1 MTEHLTTAFL
11 ARTLANHG
19 YDVREGPDVPI
30 TGGAAHSA
38 LVTPGDLFAAFRGE
52 HADGNDYVDEALERG
67 AVAVICERAPRGDW
81 QDRTIAV
88 VDDSRRAV
96 AAVAHAWRRECRT
109 TVVGITGTVGKTTAK
124 DLVAATLSSR
134 FPTHRSPGNF
144 NSREGLPLAIA
155 SLRRDHQVSV
165 LEMAMDSPGEIGE
178 LCGIAEPNIGIVIN
192 IGLTHVSKLGSI
204 DAIQREKLTL
214 PRSLPAD
221 GTAILNIDDTRI
233 APVVAELSCRVLTF
247 GAHHDAAVR
256 HGPITDHGLGGTA
269 FQVIYRG
276 EVHEVR
282 LRMPGVHVVPAAMAA
297 ACTGLALGMPL
308 AEVADAVSHAP
319 VDGRMVIRRGVR
331 GATILDDRYNSS
343 PASLEG
349 ALRLLAGL
357 PGQRIALLGEMAELG
372 PFGEAEHARL
382 GGVAAHCCDRLVATG
397 PLCRHLVAEARH
409 AGLAEAGWFES
420 KEEAAREVRR
430 IADKGDHILVKAS
443 RSQAF
448 ETIIPL
454 LEGDA

>member
-1 MTEHLTTAFL
+1 MSEHLSTAFL
-11 ARTLANHG
+11 ANALGNLG
-19 YDVREGPDVPI
+19 YDVREGPETAI
-30 TGGAAHSA
+30 TGGAAHSG
-38 LVTPGDLFAAFRGE
+38 LVAPGDLFVAFRGE
-52 HADGNDYVDEALERG
+52 RVDGNDFVDEALERG
-67 AVAVICERAPRGDW
+67 AAAAICERAPHGDW

-96 AAVAHAWRRECRT
+96 GHVAHAWRRECRT

-124 DLVAATLSSR
+124 DLVAATLASR
-134 FPTHRSPGNF
+134 YATHRSPGNF

-178 LCGIAEPNIGIVIN
+178 LCRIAEPDIGIVTN

-214 PRSLPAD
+214 PRSLPAE
-221 GTAILNIDDTRI
+221 GTAILNLDDTRI
-233 APVVAELSCRVLTF
+233 APVVSELGCRVITF
-247 GAHHDAAVR
+247 GAHHDATVR
-256 HGPITDHGLGGTA
+256 HGPVIDHGLGGTA
-269 FQVIYRG
+269 FQVIYQG
-276 EVHEVR
+276 ALADVR
-282 LRMPGVHVVPAAMAA
+282 LRLPGVHVVPAAMAA
-297 ACTGLALGMPL
+297 ICTAIALGMDL
-308 AEVADAVSHAP
+308 AEAAEAVSRAQ
-319 VDGRMVIRRGVR
+319 VDGRLVVRLGVR

-372 PFGEAEHARL
+372 PFAEAEHARL
-382 GGVAAHCCDRLVATG
+382 GGIAARCCDHLFATG
-397 PLCRHLVAEARH
+397 PLCRHLVAEARR
-409 AGLAEAGWFES
+409 AGLADAAWFPT
-420 KEEAAREVRR
+420 KEEAAEEARR
-430 IADKGDHILVKAS
+430 IADRGDHILVKAS

-454 LEGDA
+454 LEGEA